1 MSAITKAETVALW
14 HAVDDMGY
22 MTRAMFGEPSVTSE
36 QIAQR
41 EALLKVAKR
50 ALRKGSMAPWSDE
63 TQPRSSPPK
72 RHPHPNKIHC
82 GYMFGFSSN
91 VGLLIARTGPA
102 GWAITLGET
111 KCECECKGRG
121 ERG

>member
-22 MTRAMFGEPSVTSE
+22 MTRAMLGEPSVTAE

-50 ALRKGSMAPWSDE
+50 ALRKVNAIRKDAAPPTGGISD
-63 TQPRSSPPK
+63 SPP
-72 RHPHPNKIHC
+72 
-82 GYMFGFSSN
+82 GGST
-91 VGLLIARTGPA
+91 A
-102 GWAITLGET
+102 
-111 KCECECKGRG
+111 
-121 ERG
+121 